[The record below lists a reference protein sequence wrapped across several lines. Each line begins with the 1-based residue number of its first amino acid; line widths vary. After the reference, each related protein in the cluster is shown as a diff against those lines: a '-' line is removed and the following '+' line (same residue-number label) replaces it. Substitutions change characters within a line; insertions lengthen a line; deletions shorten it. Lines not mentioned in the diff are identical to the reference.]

1 MRGFFFEASVNVVN
15 TYLGDGL
22 ASHVAPLAGDRGLNQ
37 QEQGVVD
44 GLVLEA
50 LRAYFYFACFL
61 CDLTNFP
68 YRS

>member
-1 MRGFFFEASVNVVN
+1 MRFFFEASVNVVN

-22 ASHVAPLAGDRGLNQ
+22 ASHVAPLAGDRSLNQ

-50 LRAYFYFACFL
+50 LRAYFFVVCSL
-61 CDLTNFP
+61 CDLTDIS